1 MPQRKKALG
10 KGLDALLGETEIA
23 ETEGVQQIDINM
35 IVPNPN
41 QPRTRFLNI
50 EELANSIK
58 EKGII
63 QPIIVTKINDK
74 YEIIAGERRWRA
86 AKLVGLKTIPAIV
99 RQIEENE
106 RLELSLIENI
116 QRENLDPVD
125 EAKAYKLLIEKFN
138 LSQEELARRVGK
150 ERSTI
155 ANSLRLLNLPHRI
168 LEDLKEGRL
177 QPGHVRPLIN
187 IKNPNVIFQLRDKII
202 NEKMSVRQAEELV
215 KKYKPQQKKR
225 KQKKT
230 QKIPEIIE
238 MEENFQQRLGT
249 KVKIT
254 GDLNSGKIIIEYY
267 TSDDIERISEI
278 IFGKE

>member
-86 AKLVGLKTIPAIV
+86 ARLVGLKTIPAIV

>member
-1 MPQRKKALG
+1 MPQRKKVLG
-10 KGLDALLGETEIA
+10 KGLDALLGETELA
-23 ETEGVQQIDINM
+23 EAEGVQQIDIDM
-35 IVPNPN
+35 IIPNPN
-41 QPRTRFLNI
+41 QPRSRFLNI

-86 AKLVGLKTIPAIV
+86 ARLVGLKTIPAIV

-168 LEDLKEGRL
+168 LKDLREGRL

-187 IKNPNVIFQLRDKII
+187 IKNPNIIFQLRDKII
-202 NEKMSVRQAEELV
+202 SEKMSVREAEELV

-225 KQKKT
+225 KKKKET
-230 QKIPEIIE
+230 KVPDIIE
-238 MEENFQQRLGT
+238 LEENLQQRLGT
-249 KVKIT
+249 KVKIA

>member
-86 AKLVGLKTIPAIV
+86 ARLVGLKTIPAIV

-138 LSQEELARRVGK
+138 LSQEELARRVGR

-187 IKNPNVIFQLRDKII
+187 IKNPNLIFELRDKII

>member
-86 AKLVGLKTIPAIV
+86 ARLVGLKTIPAIV

-138 LSQEELARRVGK
+138 LSQEELARRVGR

-187 IKNPNVIFQLRDKII
+187 IKNPNLIFELRDKII

-225 KQKKT
+225 KLKKT